1 MKLKRN
7 LIVVVLTL
15 IVCGSAAIH
24 AQSVGVGISNIA
36 ITPHASAI
44 LEMRTTD
51 KGLLIPRMTTA
62 ERNSITSPATG
73 LMLYNTETNQYDFY
87 NGSAWVYWESPV
99 HLSATAAQEFTTSAT
114 TDVVI
119 TGMEKTVEVAGTYA
133 VYYNGQ
139 VKIPAVNYTTVFNTE
154 DAAVDMES
162 IFDII
167 TQIEATNTTHA
178 NTFGSGE
185 TLTPGVYDI
194 TGAASIALALTLDG
208 EIDPADIDTT
218 DSPVFIIRA
227 TAAFSTGAATKV
239 KLINGAVAANVFWV
253 ATSASTGANTLLK
266 GTVLA
271 TTGAITTGA
280 DTVITGRLLKKAAG
294 AITFGANSLVSVP
307 EGESTIN
314 FKSLADFAVF
324 ADVGGITLE
333 ASSIYNGNIGANAT
347 AITVTQGATVNG
359 KIFQPG
365 ETDVITPIN
374 HMATFSLY
382 KDDELIPYSSRTR
395 THLNSPSDIALL
407 GLSSIEE
414 NEKISVRSKVD
425 SQNSDGIE
433 IAVSNGIFTLIKV
446 GN

>member
-1 MKLKRN
+1 
-7 LIVVVLTL
+7 
-15 IVCGSAAIH
+15 
-24 AQSVGVGISNIA
+24 
-36 ITPHASAI
+36 
-44 LEMRTTD
+44 
-51 KGLLIPRMTTA
+51 
-62 ERNSITSPATG
+62 
-73 LMLYNTETNQYDFY
+73 
-87 NGSAWVYWESPV
+87 
-99 HLSATAAQEFTTSAT
+99 
-114 TDVVI
+114 
-119 TGMEKTVEVAGTYA
+119 
-133 VYYNGQ
+133 
-139 VKIPAVNYTTVFNTE
+139 
-154 DAAVDMES
+154 
-162 IFDII
+162 
-167 TQIEATNTTHA
+167 
-178 NTFGSGE
+178 
-185 TLTPGVYDI
+185 VYDI

-227 TAAFSTGAATKV
+227 TAAFSTGAGTNV

-253 ATSASTGANTLLK
+253 GTSASTGANTLLK
-266 GTVLA
+266 GNVLA

-307 EGESTIN
+307 EGESIIN

-407 GLSSIEE
+407 GLSAIEE

-425 SQNSDGIE
+425 SQSSDGIE
-433 IAVSNGIFTLIKV
+433 ITVSNGIFTLIKV

>member
-7 LIVVVLTL
+7 LIVAVLIL
-15 IVCGSAAIH
+15 IVCSSNAIR
-24 AQSVGVGISNIA
+24 AQSEGVGISNIA

-139 VKIPAVNYTTVFNTE
+139 VKIPAVNYTTVFDTE
-154 DAAVDMES
+154 DAAVDMIS
-162 IFDII
+162 IFDTI
-167 TQIEATNTTHA
+167 TQIEATNTIHA

-307 EGESTIN
+307 EGESIIN

-324 ADVGGITLE
+324 ADVGGIALE

-347 AITVTQGATVNG
+347 TITDPGATVNG
-359 KIFQPG
+359 EIFQPG
-365 ETDVITPIN
+365 ETEVLTPIS

-395 THLNSPSDIALL
+395 THLNNPSDIALL